1 MENVTNVPFDKVMI
15 GFVLSS
21 VVLSFFLE
29 TLFNCFML
37 VFILVWGCSV
47 LLFMVFIVMPSFMQ
61 PIDASI
67 SVSLEN
73 IAVMTVNQ
81 DVSTMN
87 FVVLMVDLV
96 FTFMWVVASV
106 ILVEVW
112 IMIVVVLF
120 IVKSVVM

>member
-37 VFILVWGCSV
+37 VFILVRGCSV
-47 LLFMVFIVMPSFMQ
+47 LLFMVFIVMSSFMQ

-81 DVSTMN
+81 DISTMN
-87 FVVLMVDLV
+87 FVVLMMDLV
-96 FTFMWVVASV
+96 FTFMWVVGGV
-106 ILVEVW
+106 ILMEVW

>member
-47 LLFMVFIVMPSFMQ
+47 LLFMVFIVMSSFMQ

-81 DVSTMN
+81 DISTMN
-87 FVVLMVDLV
+87 FVVLMMDLV
-96 FTFMWVVASV
+96 FTFMWVVGGV
-106 ILVEVW
+106 ILMEVW

>member
-21 VVLSFFLE
+21 VVLSFFLK

-47 LLFMVFIVMPSFMQ
+47 LLFMVFIVMSSFMQ

-73 IAVMTVNQ
+73 IAVMTVDQ
-81 DVSTMN
+81 DISTMN

-112 IMIVVVLF
+112 VMIVVVLF
-120 IVKSVVM
+120 IVKAMVM

>member
-47 LLFMVFIVMPSFMQ
+47 LLFMVFIVMSSFMQ

-81 DVSTMN
+81 DISTMN
-87 FVVLMVDLV
+87 FVVLMMDLV
-96 FTFMWVVASV
+96 FTFMWVVGGV
-106 ILVEVW
+106 ILMEVW

-120 IVKSVVM
+120 IVKAMVM

>member
-21 VVLSFFLE
+21 VVLSFFLK

-47 LLFMVFIVMPSFMQ
+47 LLFMVFIVMSSFMQ

-73 IAVMTVNQ
+73 IAVMTVDQ
-81 DVSTMN
+81 DISTMN

-120 IVKSVVM
+120 IVKAMVM